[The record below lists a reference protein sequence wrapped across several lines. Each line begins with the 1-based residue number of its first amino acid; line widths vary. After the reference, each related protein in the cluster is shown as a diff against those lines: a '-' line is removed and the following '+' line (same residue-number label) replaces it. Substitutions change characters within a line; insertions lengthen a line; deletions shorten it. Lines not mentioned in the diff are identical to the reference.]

1 MVMNAKTLQRV
12 IELVLLAGAV
22 SASPGSAQNIAIPI
36 DKPIA
41 DDREFFA
48 NTIAD
53 VAETAEQSVVHIDT
67 TGTMLQQLPIKGP
80 FGYHAPQ
87 DTSAIVPVSGLGSG
101 ILLDRDG
108 HILTNNHVV
117 ENADA
122 ISVRF
127 FDGTTKSAKLV
138 GSDPYADLAIVQVEG
153 PVNVPIARLGDSDAM
168 RVGDWVVAIGS
179 PEGLDWTVTAGIIS
193 AKHRRDVGGEE
204 STGLE
209 DYIQTDAPINRGN
222 SGGPLLN
229 LDGEVIGVNT
239 VIVSESNGSEGL
251 GFAIPVSLVR
261 KIADSLIR
269 IGKVIRGDLGMKFQ
283 DLTPTIGEA
292 LKLPPNTLGV
302 AIVEVIPEGPADSA
316 GLKQGDVILHYD
328 GAAVSSS
335 IYLKKAIAAS
345 KPGDSIRL
353 DIVRDGKPSQVS
365 ATVEDQFALLKRV
378 AARPAY
384 KILGLIVQTLDADAA
399 KNLGLSSPTGVIVTE
414 VVPGSPADQANINVG
429 DVIFMVGNA
438 SVTNPNDFRERIAD
452 ATKSKSVLLLIH
464 DASTGMVGYLNVPL
478 KR

>member
-1 MVMNAKTLQRV
+1 
-12 IELVLLAGAV
+12 
-22 SASPGSAQNIAIPI
+22 
-36 DKPIA
+36 
-41 DDREFFA
+41 
-48 NTIAD
+48 
-53 VAETAEQSVVHIDT
+53 
-67 TGTMLQQLPIKGP
+67 
-80 FGYHAPQ
+80 
-87 DTSAIVPVSGLGSG
+87 
-101 ILLDRDG
+101 
-108 HILTNNHVV
+108 
-117 ENADA
+117 
-122 ISVRF
+122 
-127 FDGTTKSAKLV
+127 
-138 GSDPYADLAIVQVEG
+138 
-153 PVNVPIARLGDSDAM
+153 
-168 RVGDWVVAIGS
+168 
-179 PEGLDWTVTAGIIS
+179 
-193 AKHRRDVGGEE
+193 
-204 STGLE
+204 
-209 DYIQTDAPINRGN
+209 
-222 SGGPLLN
+222 
-229 LDGEVIGVNT
+229 VIGVNT